1 MKGDVIT
8 VRKSCGPTAQGG
20 SSLLAASRVIIDQYG
35 KEGRTWLFGS
45 ALRRP
50 AHVKPGFRTI
60 CRDCDDDWAGL
71 VLKPGLWRKIERTRR
86 FEPRSG
92 KVGWPDDLPQF
103 PGQTQIAIARCD
115 WAHILPLAQAGVA
128 GQDFSALE
136 LLSCGANAT
145 DLLRC
150 SGVGRPVRG
159 LAALPASFHCR
170 SWPTCWSIAQGA
182 GVKLANRM
190 LLSCS

>member
-20 SSLLAASRVIIDQYG
+20 SSLFAASRVIIDQYG

-115 WAHILPLAQAGVA
+115 WAISYPWLKRAWRVRI
-128 GQDFSALE
+128 F
-136 LLSCGANAT
+136 
-145 DLLRC
+145 
-150 SGVGRPVRG
+150 RPSN
-159 LAALPASFHCR
+159 SFHV
-170 SWPTCWSIAQGA
+170 AQTLRICC
-182 GVKLANRM
+182 VVLV
-190 LLSCS
+190 